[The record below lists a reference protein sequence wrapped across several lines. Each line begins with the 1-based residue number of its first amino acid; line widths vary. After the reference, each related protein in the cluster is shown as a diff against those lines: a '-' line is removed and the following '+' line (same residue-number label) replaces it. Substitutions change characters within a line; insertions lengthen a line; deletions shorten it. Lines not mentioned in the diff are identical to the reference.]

1 MSYEAIQAIVGTAIL
16 DKQFLHDL
24 LNSRRELVIAR
35 FDLTPEEQRA
45 VTAICA
51 ETLEQFAYQL
61 DDWIIRQEQSRFT
74 LRWSSAFRYD
84 QDAALCWHK

>member
-24 LNSRRELVIAR
+24 LNSKREQVIAC
-35 FDLTPEEQRA
+35 FELSPEEYQ
-45 VTAICA
+45 AIKAIRA

-61 DDWIIRQEQSRFT
+61 DDWIIGQEQRKV
-74 LRWSSAFRYD
+74 LIRWPSAFRYD
-84 QDAALCWHK
+84 QDPVPILA